1 MQPAWKIAAM
11 VRVMALD
18 LWRDR
23 GALLMTFL
31 LPPLVFL
38 IFSSVF
44 AGTTGDD
51 IQLKLAVADT
61 ARTPDSARL
70 AAALVAS
77 PEVRAE
83 LMSPA
88 TADAVRRRVKAGQA
102 DAGLVIRADPAS
114 ADKPFLIVADPAR
127 AVAAPL
133 AQARVQQVLA
143 NALPDVTLRRTV
155 TQLEPALGG
164 FTDEQVENADSA
176 AALMRQTPPK
186 AGDDGGFFER
196 EAVKDARVGGGVIAY
211 YAGAVMIL
219 FALFSAMQGALGLMD
234 EQSTGVAD
242 RLLAGTAGMGP
253 VVSGKFLFL
262 VGQGVA
268 QALLIFVHRPD
279 RLWRRGGSASGAVV
293 ADHPGG
299 LSACAAGVALG
310 LVSVCR
316 TRDQAQMLSTF
327 VILVLAAIGGSMVP
341 RFLMPPWLQ
350 SVGWLTPHAWT
361 IEAYQAILWRD
372 AGIDGVY
379 KAWCVL
385 TVVGLLRLG
394 RCAHLGAPTS
404 AVIRMTMATLC
415 LRLRTVPGG
424 PGLHGRLRL
433 DHAPLCDARLAMGL
447 APLAS

>member
-1 MQPAWKIAAM
+1 MRSFWKIAAM
-11 VRVMALD
+11 ARVMALD

-61 ARTPDSARL
+61 ARTPDSGRL
-70 AAALVAS
+70 AAALVRS

-83 LMSPA
+83 PAA
-88 TADAVRRRVKAGQA
+88 TADEVRRRVKAGQA

-114 ADKPFLIVADPAR
+114 ADKPFLIVADPSR

-143 NALPDVTLRRTV
+143 DALPDVTLRRTV

-164 FTDEQVENADSA
+164 FTDEQIENADSA
-176 AALMRQTPPK
+176 AALMRQDPTH
-186 AGDDGGFFER
+186 DDGGFFER
-196 EAVKDARVGGGVIAY
+196 EAVKDAKVGGGVIAY

-262 VGQGVA
+262 VGQGTV
-268 QALLIFVHRPD
+268 QAVLIFATAQIVYGVAAVQHAA
-279 RLWRRGGSASGAVV
+279 LWLPTTLAA
-293 ADHPGG
+293 
-299 LSACAAGVALG
+299 SACAAGVALG
-310 LVSVCR
+310 LVSLCR
-316 TRDQAQMLSTF
+316 TREQAQMLSTF
-327 VILVLAAIGGSMVP
+327 VILVLAAVGGSMVP

-350 SVGWLTPHAWT
+350 AVGWATPHAWA

-372 AGIDGVY
+372 AGVGAVY

-385 TVVGLLRLG
+385 TAAGLFGLAL
-394 RCAHLGAPTS
+394 AHVLA
-404 AVIRMTMATLC
+404 R
-415 LRLRTVPGG
+415 RLR
-424 PGLHGRLRL
+424 R
-433 DHAPLCDARLAMGL
+433 
-447 APLAS
+447 

>member
-1 MQPAWKIAAM
+1 MLALGRGAFWKIAAM

-23 GALLMTFL
+23 GALVMTFL

-61 ARTPDSARL
+61 ARTADSGRL

-83 LMSPA
+83 SAP
-88 TADAVRRRVKAGQA
+88 TAADVRRWVKSGRA

-114 ADKPFLIVADPAR
+114 ADKPFLIVADPSR

-164 FTDEQVENADSA
+164 FTDEQIENADSA
-176 AALMRQTPPK
+176 AALMRDAPT
-186 AGDDGGFFER
+186 GDDGGFFER
-196 EAVKDARVGGGVIAY
+196 EAVKDAKVGGGVIAY
-211 YAGAVMIL
+211 YAGAVMML

-262 VGQGVA
+262 AGQGLI
-268 QALLIFVHRPD
+268 QALLIFATAQVVY
-279 RLWRRGGSASGAVV
+279 GVAVV
-293 ADHPGG
+293 QHAMLWLPTT
-299 LSACAAGVALG
+299 LAASACAAGVALG
-310 LVSVCR
+310 LVSMCR

-350 SVGWLTPHAWT
+350 MAGWFTPHAWT

-372 AGIDGVY
+372 AGIGGVY

-385 TVVGLLRLG
+385 TVVGLFGLVV
-394 RCAHLGAPTS
+394 AHVLA
-404 AVIRMTMATLC
+404 R
-415 LRLRTVPGG
+415 RLR
-424 PGLHGRLRL
+424 R
-433 DHAPLCDARLAMGL
+433 
-447 APLAS
+447 

>member
-1 MQPAWKIAAM
+1 VTRSFWKIAAM
-11 VRVMALD
+11 ARVMALD

-61 ARTPDSARL
+61 ARTPDSGRL
-70 AAALVAS
+70 AAALVRS

-83 LMSPA
+83 AAA
-88 TADAVRRRVKAGQA
+88 TADEVRRRVKAGQA

-114 ADKPFLIVADPAR
+114 ADKPFLIIADPSR

-164 FTDEQVENADSA
+164 FTDEQIENADSA
-176 AALMRQTPPK
+176 AALMRQDPTH
-186 AGDDGGFFER
+186 DDGGFFER
-196 EAVKDARVGGGVIAY
+196 EAVKDAKVGGGVIAY

-262 VGQGVA
+262 VGQGTV
-268 QALLIFVHRPD
+268 QALLIFATAQIVYGVSAVQHAA
-279 RLWRRGGSASGAVV
+279 LWLPTTLAA
-293 ADHPGG
+293 
-299 LSACAAGVALG
+299 SACAAGVALG

-316 TRDQAQMLSTF
+316 TREQAQMLSTF
-327 VILVLAAIGGSMVP
+327 VILVLAAVGGSMVP

-350 SVGWLTPHAWT
+350 TVGWATPHAWA

-372 AGIDGVY
+372 AGVGAVY

-385 TVVGLLRLG
+385 TAAGLFGLVL
-394 RCAHLGAPTS
+394 AHVLA
-404 AVIRMTMATLC
+404 R
-415 LRLRTVPGG
+415 RLR
-424 PGLHGRLRL
+424 R
-433 DHAPLCDARLAMGL
+433 
-447 APLAS
+447 

>member
-1 MQPAWKIAAM
+1 VRQSAWKIAAM

-61 ARTPDSARL
+61 ARTPDSGRL
-70 AAALVAS
+70 AAALVGS
-77 PEVRAE
+77 PEVRAA
-83 LMSPA
+83 LAA
-88 TADAVRRRVKAGQA
+88 TADEVRRRVKAGQA

-114 ADKPFLIVADPAR
+114 AGKPFLIVADPAR

-143 NALPDVTLRRTV
+143 DALPDVTLRRTV
-155 TQLEPALGG
+155 IQLEPALGG

-176 AALMRQTPPK
+176 AALMRQTPTH
-186 AGDDGGFFER
+186 DDGGFFER
-196 EAVKDARVGGGVIAY
+196 EAVRNAKTGGGVIAY

-262 VGQGVA
+262 IGQGLL
-268 QALLIFVHRPD
+268 QALLVFATAQVVY
-279 RLWRRGGSASGAVV
+279 GVAVV
-293 ADHPGG
+293 QHLALWLPTT
-299 LSACAAGVALG
+299 LAASACAAGVALG
-310 LVSVCR
+310 LVSLCR

-327 VILVLAAIGGSMVP
+327 VILVLAAVGGSMAP

-350 SVGWLTPHAWT
+350 AAGWFTPHAWT

-372 AGIDGVY
+372 AGIDAVY

-385 TVVGLLRLG
+385 AAVGLFGLAV
-394 RCAHLGAPTS
+394 AHL
-404 AVIRMTMATLC
+404 L
-415 LRLRTVPGG
+415 
-424 PGLHGRLRL
+424 
-433 DHAPLCDARLAMGL
+433 ARR
-447 APLAS
+447 PRR

>member
-1 MQPAWKIAAM
+1 MRSFWKIAAM
-11 VRVMALD
+11 ARVMALD

-61 ARTPDSARL
+61 ARTPDSGRL
-70 AAALVAS
+70 AAALVRS

-83 LMSPA
+83 PAA
-88 TADAVRRRVKAGQA
+88 TADEVRRRVKAGQA

-114 ADKPFLIVADPAR
+114 ADKPFLIVADPSR

-143 NALPDVTLRRTV
+143 DALPDVTLRRTV

-164 FTDEQVENADSA
+164 FTDEQIENADSA
-176 AALMRQTPPK
+176 AALMRQDPTH
-186 AGDDGGFFER
+186 DDGGFFER
-196 EAVKDARVGGGVIAY
+196 EAIKDAKVGGGVIAY

-262 VGQGVA
+262 VGQGTV
-268 QALLIFVHRPD
+268 QALLIFATAQIVYGVAAVQHAA
-279 RLWRRGGSASGAVV
+279 LWLPTTLAA
-293 ADHPGG
+293 
-299 LSACAAGVALG
+299 SACAAGVALG
-310 LVSVCR
+310 LVSLCR
-316 TRDQAQMLSTF
+316 TREQAQMLSTF
-327 VILVLAAIGGSMVP
+327 VILVLAAVGGSMVP

-350 SVGWLTPHAWT
+350 AVGWATPHAWA

-372 AGIDGVY
+372 AGVAAVY

-385 TVVGLLRLG
+385 TAAGLAGLAL
-394 RCAHLGAPTS
+394 AHVLA
-404 AVIRMTMATLC
+404 R
-415 LRLRTVPGG
+415 RLR
-424 PGLHGRLRL
+424 R
-433 DHAPLCDARLAMGL
+433 
-447 APLAS
+447 

>member
-1 MQPAWKIAAM
+1 MQPLWKIVAM

-23 GALLMTFL
+23 GALVMTFL

-61 ARTPDSARL
+61 ARTADSGRL
-70 AAALVAS
+70 AAALVRS

-83 LMSPA
+83 MAA
-88 TADAVRRRVKAGQA
+88 TADEVRRRVKAGQA

-114 ADKPFLIVADPAR
+114 ADKPFLIVADPSR

-143 NALPDVTLRRTV
+143 DALPDVTLRRTL

-164 FTDEQVENADSA
+164 YTDEQAENADSA
-176 AALMRQTPPK
+176 AALMRETPTH
-186 AGDDGGFFER
+186 DDGGFFER
-196 EAVKDARVGGGVIAY
+196 EAIKNAKTGGGVIAY

-219 FALFSAMQGALGLMD
+219 FALFSAMQGALGLMN

-262 VGQGVA
+262 IGQGVA
-268 QALLIFVHRPD
+268 QALLIFATAQIVY
-279 RLWRRGGSASGAVV
+279 GVAVV
-293 ADHPGG
+293 QHLALWLPTT
-299 LSACAAGVALG
+299 LAASACAAGVALG

-350 SVGWLTPHAWT
+350 AVGWFTPHAWT

-385 TVVGLLRLG
+385 TVVGLFGLVV
-394 RCAHLGAPTS
+394 AH
-404 AVIRMTMATLC
+404 TLAR
-415 LRLRTVPGG
+415 RLR
-424 PGLHGRLRL
+424 R
-433 DHAPLCDARLAMGL
+433 
-447 APLAS
+447 

>member
-1 MQPAWKIAAM
+1 MRALRKIAAM

-38 IFSSVF
+38 IFASVF

-61 ARTPDSARL
+61 ARTPDSGRL
-70 AAALVAS
+70 AAALVRS

-83 LMSPA
+83 LAP
-88 TADAVRRRVKAGQA
+88 TAAEVRRRVKAGQA

-114 ADKPFLIVADPAR
+114 ADKPFLIIADPSR

-143 NALPDVTLRRTV
+143 DALPDVTLRRTI

-176 AALMRQTPPK
+176 AALMRQDPTH
-186 AGDDGGFFER
+186 DDGGFFER
-196 EAVKDARVGGGVIAY
+196 EAVKDAKVGGGVIAY

-262 VGQGVA
+262 VGQGTV
-268 QALLIFVHRPD
+268 QALLIFATAQIVYGVAAVQHAA
-279 RLWRRGGSASGAVV
+279 LWLPTTLAA
-293 ADHPGG
+293 
-299 LSACAAGVALG
+299 SACAAGVALG

-316 TRDQAQMLSTF
+316 TREQAQMLSTF

-350 SVGWLTPHAWT
+350 AVGWFTPHAWA

-372 AGIDGVY
+372 AGVGAVY

-385 TVVGLLRLG
+385 TAAGLFGLVL
-394 RCAHLGAPTS
+394 AHVLA
-404 AVIRMTMATLC
+404 R
-415 LRLRTVPGG
+415 RLR
-424 PGLHGRLRL
+424 R
-433 DHAPLCDARLAMGL
+433 
-447 APLAS
+447 

>member
-1 MQPAWKIAAM
+1 VTRSFWKIAAM
-11 VRVMALD
+11 ARVMALD

-61 ARTPDSARL
+61 ARTPDSGRL
-70 AAALVAS
+70 AAALVRS

-83 LMSPA
+83 LAP
-88 TADAVRRRVKAGQA
+88 TAAEVRRRVKAGQA

-114 ADKPFLIVADPAR
+114 ADKPFLIIADPSR

-164 FTDEQVENADSA
+164 FTDEQIENADSA
-176 AALMRQTPPK
+176 AALMRQDPTH
-186 AGDDGGFFER
+186 DDGGFFER
-196 EAVKDARVGGGVIAY
+196 EAVKDAKVGGGVIAY

-242 RLLAGTAGMGP
+242 RLLAGTAGIGP

-262 VGQGVA
+262 VGQGTV
-268 QALLIFVHRPD
+268 QALLIFATAQIVYGVAAVQHAA
-279 RLWRRGGSASGAVV
+279 LWLPTTLAA
-293 ADHPGG
+293 
-299 LSACAAGVALG
+299 SACAAGVALG

-316 TRDQAQMLSTF
+316 TREQAQMLSTF
-327 VILVLAAIGGSMVP
+327 VILVLAAVGGSMVP

-350 SVGWLTPHAWT
+350 TVGWATPHAWA

-372 AGIDGVY
+372 AGVGAVY

-385 TVVGLLRLG
+385 TAAGLFGLAL
-394 RCAHLGAPTS
+394 AHVLA
-404 AVIRMTMATLC
+404 R
-415 LRLRTVPGG
+415 RLR
-424 PGLHGRLRL
+424 R
-433 DHAPLCDARLAMGL
+433 
-447 APLAS
+447 

>member
-1 MQPAWKIAAM
+1 MQSLWKIAAM
-11 VRVMALD
+11 MRVMALD

-61 ARTPDSARL
+61 ARTPDSVRL
-70 AAALVAS
+70 ATALVRSA
-77 PEVRAE
+77 EVRAE
-83 LMSPA
+83 MAP
-88 TADAVRRRVKAGQA
+88 TADEVRRRVKAGQA

-114 ADKPFLIVADPAR
+114 ADKPFLIVADPSR

-143 NALPDVTLRRTV
+143 DALPDVTLRRTL

-164 FTDEQVENADSA
+164 FTDEQAENADGA
-176 AALMRQTPPK
+176 AALMRETK
-186 AGDDGGFFER
+186 THDDGGFFER

-234 EQSTGVAD
+234 EQSSGVAD

-262 VGQGVA
+262 VGQGAV
-268 QALLIFVHRPD
+268 QALLIFTTAQAVY
-279 RLWRRGGSASGAVV
+279 GVAVV
-293 ADHPGG
+293 QHAMLWLPTT
-299 LSACAAGVALG
+299 LAASACAAGVALG
-310 LVSVCR
+310 LVSLCR
-316 TRDQAQMLSTF
+316 TREQAQMLSTF

-350 SVGWLTPHAWT
+350 AVGWFTPHAWT
-361 IEAYQAILWRD
+361 IDAYQAILWRD
-372 AGIDGVY
+372 AGIGAVY

-385 TVVGLLRLG
+385 TVVGLFGLVV
-394 RCAHLGAPTS
+394 AH
-404 AVIRMTMATLC
+404 TLAR
-415 LRLRTVPGG
+415 RLR
-424 PGLHGRLRL
+424 R
-433 DHAPLCDARLAMGL
+433 
-447 APLAS
+447 

>member
-1 MQPAWKIAAM
+1 MQSLWKIAAM
-11 VRVMALD
+11 MRVMALD

-61 ARTPDSARL
+61 ARTPDSGRL
-70 AAALVAS
+70 AAALVRSA
-77 PEVRAE
+77 EVRAE
-83 LMSPA
+83 MAP
-88 TADAVRRRVKAGQA
+88 TADEVRRRVKAGQA

-114 ADKPFLIVADPAR
+114 ADKPFLIVADPSR

-143 NALPDVTLRRTV
+143 DALPDVTLRRTL

-164 FTDEQVENADSA
+164 FTDEQAENADSA
-176 AALMRQTPPK
+176 AALMRETK
-186 AGDDGGFFER
+186 THDDGGFFER

-234 EQSTGVAD
+234 EQSSGVAD

-262 VGQGVA
+262 VGQGAV
-268 QALLIFVHRPD
+268 QALLIFATAQVVY
-279 RLWRRGGSASGAVV
+279 GVAVV
-293 ADHPGG
+293 QHTMLWLPTTLAA
-299 LSACAAGVALG
+299 SACAAGVALG
-310 LVSVCR
+310 LVSLCR
-316 TRDQAQMLSTF
+316 TREQAQMLSTF

-350 SVGWLTPHAWT
+350 AVGWFTPHAWT
-361 IEAYQAILWRD
+361 IDAYQAILWRD
-372 AGIDGVY
+372 AGIGAVY

-385 TVVGLLRLG
+385 TVVGLFGLVV
-394 RCAHLGAPTS
+394 AH
-404 AVIRMTMATLC
+404 TLAR
-415 LRLRTVPGG
+415 RLR
-424 PGLHGRLRL
+424 R
-433 DHAPLCDARLAMGL
+433 
-447 APLAS
+447 

>member
-1 MQPAWKIAAM
+1 MTQPLWKIAAM
-11 VRVMALD
+11 VRVMALN

-61 ARTPDSARL
+61 ARTPDSGRL
-70 AAALVAS
+70 AAALVRS

-83 LMSPA
+83 TAP
-88 TADAVRRRVKAGQA
+88 TADEVRRRVKAGQA

-114 ADKPFLIVADPAR
+114 ADKPFLIIADPSR

-143 NALPDVTLRRTV
+143 AALPDVAMRRTV
-155 TQLEPALGG
+155 TLLEPALGG
-164 FTDEQVENADSA
+164 LSEEQAENADSA
-176 AALMRQTPPK
+176 AALLRDTPPK
-186 AGDDGGFFER
+186 AGDDGGFFDR
-196 EAVKDARVGGGVIAY
+196 EAVKDAKTGGGVIAY

-234 EQSTGVAD
+234 ERTTGVAD

-262 VGQGVA
+262 VGQGML
-268 QALLIFVHRPD
+268 QALLIFVTAQ
-279 RLWRRGGSASGAVV
+279 LVYGVAVV
-293 ADHPGG
+293 QHAMLWLPTT
-299 LSACAAGVALG
+299 LAASACAAGVALG

-350 SVGWLTPHAWT
+350 TIGWFTPHAWT

-372 AGIDGVY
+372 AGIGAVY
-379 KAWCVL
+379 KAWGVL
-385 TVVGLLRLG
+385 TAAGLLGLAV
-394 RCAHLGAPTS
+394 AHVLA
-404 AVIRMTMATLC
+404 R
-415 LRLRTVPGG
+415 RLR
-424 PGLHGRLRL
+424 R
-433 DHAPLCDARLAMGL
+433 
-447 APLAS
+447 

>member
-1 MQPAWKIAAM
+1 MRALRKIAAM

-38 IFSSVF
+38 IFASVF

-61 ARTPDSARL
+61 ARTPDSGRL
-70 AAALVAS
+70 AAALVRS

-83 LMSPA
+83 FAP
-88 TADAVRRRVKAGQA
+88 TAAEVRRRVKAGQA

-114 ADKPFLIVADPAR
+114 ADKPFLIIADPSR

-143 NALPDVTLRRTV
+143 DALPDVTLRRTI

-176 AALMRQTPPK
+176 AALMRQDPTH
-186 AGDDGGFFER
+186 DDGGFFER
-196 EAVKDARVGGGVIAY
+196 EAVKDAKVGGGVIAY

-262 VGQGVA
+262 VGQGTV
-268 QALLIFVHRPD
+268 QALLIFATAQIVYGVAAVQHAA
-279 RLWRRGGSASGAVV
+279 LWLPTTLAA
-293 ADHPGG
+293 
-299 LSACAAGVALG
+299 SACAAGVALG

-316 TRDQAQMLSTF
+316 TREQAQMLSTF

-350 SVGWLTPHAWT
+350 AVGWATPHAWA

-372 AGIDGVY
+372 GGVGAVY

-385 TVVGLLRLG
+385 T
-394 RCAHLGAPTS
+394 AA
-404 AVIRMTMATLC
+404 
-415 LRLRTVPGG
+415 
-424 PGLHGRLRL
+424 
-433 DHAPLCDARLAMGL
+433 GL
-447 APLAS
+447 AGLVLAHVLARRIRR

>member
-1 MQPAWKIAAM
+1 MRALRKIAAM

-38 IFSSVF
+38 IFASVF

-61 ARTPDSARL
+61 ARTPDSGRL
-70 AAALVAS
+70 AAALVRS

-83 LMSPA
+83 LAP
-88 TADAVRRRVKAGQA
+88 TAAEVRRRVKAGQA

-114 ADKPFLIVADPAR
+114 ADKPFLIIADASR

-143 NALPDVTLRRTV
+143 DALPDVTLRRTI

-176 AALMRQTPPK
+176 AALMRQDPTH
-186 AGDDGGFFER
+186 DDGGFFER
-196 EAVKDARVGGGVIAY
+196 EAVKDAKVGGGVIAY

-262 VGQGVA
+262 VGQGTV
-268 QALLIFVHRPD
+268 QALLIFATAQIVYGVAAVQHAA
-279 RLWRRGGSASGAVV
+279 LWLPTTLAA
-293 ADHPGG
+293 
-299 LSACAAGVALG
+299 SACAAGVALG

-316 TRDQAQMLSTF
+316 TREQAQMLSTF

-350 SVGWLTPHAWT
+350 AVGWATPHAWA

-372 AGIDGVY
+372 GGVGAVY

-385 TVVGLLRLG
+385 T
-394 RCAHLGAPTS
+394 AA
-404 AVIRMTMATLC
+404 
-415 LRLRTVPGG
+415 
-424 PGLHGRLRL
+424 
-433 DHAPLCDARLAMGL
+433 GL
-447 APLAS
+447 AGLVLAHVLARRIRR

>member
-1 MQPAWKIAAM
+1 VRVWPWKITAM
-11 VRVMALD
+11 VRVMALE

-51 IQLKLAVADT
+51 IHPKLAVADV
-61 ARTPDSARL
+61 ARTPDSGRL

-83 LMSPA
+83 AVSPA
-88 TADAVRRRVKAGQA
+88 TADEVRRRVKAGQA

-114 ADKPFLIVADPAR
+114 AGKPFLIVADPAR

-143 NALPDVTLRRTV
+143 NALPDVTLRRTII
-155 TQLEPALGG
+155 QLEPALGG

-176 AALMRQTPPK
+176 AALMRETK
-186 AGDDGGFFER
+186 TRDDGGFFER
-196 EAVKDARVGGGVIAY
+196 EAIKDARTGGGVIAY

-234 EQSTGVAD
+234 ARTSGVAD

-253 VVSGKFLFL
+253 VVTGKFLFL
-262 VGQGVA
+262 VGQGLVQALTIFAVA
-268 QALLIFVHRPD
+268 QVVYGVTVVQHVALWLPTT
-279 RLWRRGGSASGAVV
+279 LAA
-293 ADHPGG
+293 
-299 LSACAAGVALG
+299 SACAAGLALG

-327 VILVLAAIGGSMVP
+327 VILVLAAVGGSMVP
-341 RFLMPPWLQ
+341 RFLMPAWLQ
-350 SVGWLTPHAWT
+350 TVGWFTPHAWA
-361 IEAYQAILWRD
+361 IDAYQAILWRD
-372 AGIDGVY
+372 AGIGAVY

-385 TVVGLLRLG
+385 AAVGLLGL
-394 RCAHLGAPTS
+394 
-404 AVIRMTMATLC
+404 AVAQVLAR
-415 LRLRTVPGG
+415 RLR
-424 PGLHGRLRL
+424 R
-433 DHAPLCDARLAMGL
+433 
-447 APLAS
+447 